1 MLSTSYQVYIVEN
14 AIPGKPL
21 SGIHA
26 EIADVY
32 KDHLD
37 IPGIVWDKKQPYYFY
52 VNNTPYRIA
61 VRSVRLNFS

>member
-14 AIPGKPL
+14 AIPGKTL